1 MEEDGDDDMRDL
13 ESLNYDDLDSVSK
26 LQKTQRYKD
35 IMQVCNRNYT
45 QFLEHAFLLYIY
57 LACVLF
63 ALHKH
68 KYCTNVVQWKMDTI
82 LGCTMFCARA
92 LFTCLTCMLSKH

>member
-35 IMQVCNRNYT
+35 IMQVCKPSFLSMPFFFIYILLVFYLHYT
-45 QFLEHAFLLYIY
+45 NINTVLMLFNGKWTLY
-57 LACVLF
+57 
-63 ALHKH
+63 
-68 KYCTNVVQWKMDTI
+68 
-82 LGCTMFCARA
+82 
-92 LFTCLTCMLSKH
+92 